1 MASLD
6 DILTTQK
13 NGVVAINNISQ
24 TLGYLFAFIRQTR
37 LYNGAAPTSTYGTL
51 YTVASTTQLTVT
63 DICICNT
70 GTTAE
75 TFYLSFVPSG
85 GTAGAANAL
94 FFAAPIQPKM
104 TIQWT
109 GTQDI
114 DAGGTIQGYAS
125 SSSVTFLINGG
136 LGGPK

>member
-24 TLGYLFAFIRQTR
+24 TLGYMFAFFRQTR

-63 DICICNT
+63 DIEICNT
-70 GTTAE
+70 GTAAA
-75 TFYLSFVPSG
+75 TFYISFVPSG
-85 GTAGAANAL
+85 GTAGTANAL
-94 FFAAPIQPKM
+94 FYAAPIQPKM

-109 GTQDI
+109 GSQVI
-114 DAGGTIQGYAS
+114 EAGGTIKGYAS
-125 SSSVTFLINGG
+125 SADVTFLINGG
-136 LGGPK
+136 LGGPR